1 VFEGHDLSSLGVIQR
16 LVWCGR
22 SADGLLNR
30 SAKELGFRRRG
41 DYEVLALLRRSEP
54 TELTPADVAS
64 ELLVSPSVMT
74 GRIDRLEEQGLLKRK
89 PDTVDRRAVRLSLT
103 DQGRVQVNVA
113 FLANL
118 AIYDQI
124 LASFDVRD
132 RAELERLLGRL
143 LEGLRATSQ
152 ASNR

>member
-1 VFEGHDLSSLGVIQR
+1 
-16 LVWCGR
+16 
-22 SADGLLNR
+22 
-30 SAKELGFRRRG
+30 
-41 DYEVLALLRRSEP
+41 
-54 TELTPADVAS
+54 
-64 ELLVSPSVMT
+64 MT